1 MEPNEWM
8 GLVDKIA
15 TQLGVASNEVVQA
28 VEVLT
33 RDYQMSCLIG
43 VGLALTV
50 GIVGSIISWKV
61 RRSAEILAKRFTN
74 REYEEESFIGA
85 TRIFARIGEG
95 IVWLFALIPLCTNLI
110 ALPIARLKVLQIL
123 FSSLR

>member
-95 IVWLFALIPLCTNLI
+95 IVWLFALIPLVHNLI

>member
-50 GIVGSIISWKV
+50 GIIGSIISWKV

-95 IVWLFALIPLCTNLI
+95 IVWLLAFIPLCTNLI